1 MNKNFVPGWY
11 VLYTKTNNEK
21 KVALT
26 LSENNINHYL
36 PLVKVLR
43 NWNDRKK
50 LVELPMF
57 PSYLFI
63 YLTGVKDY
71 IQGLEIGGVINY
83 VRFGKQIAMVDD
95 LIINSLKIMTNAS
108 ASLEISSEGFQ
119 FGQRLL
125 IKEGMLTGLYCEL
138 VQYKGKEKLLVRID
152 LLNRNILMDMPL
164 DFVTKIHSE
173 YQGDGGHS
181 KRTIPTMQ

>member
-1 MNKNFVPGWY
+1 MNKDFVPGWY

-26 LSENNINHYL
+26 LFEKNINHYL
-36 PLVKVLR
+36 PLVKTLR

-50 LVELPMF
+50 LIELPMF
-57 PSYLFI
+57 PSYVFI

-71 IQGLEIGGVINY
+71 ILGLKIGGVVNY

-119 FGQRLL
+119 YGQRLL
-125 IKEGMLTGLYCEL
+125 IKGGVLTGLYCEL

-164 DFVTKIHSE
+164 DFVTDVHCQ
-173 YQGDGGHS
+173 YQDNERYS
-181 KRTIPTMQ
+181 KV